1 MSNNIRVI
9 NFKKEE
15 KIAVLVNG
23 QEIFKG
29 YYEDHQ
35 TAISITRVIGYHNFY
50 PQGAE
55 AAVKRIKEIVGL

>member
-1 MSNNIRVI
+1 MLID
-9 NFKKEE
+9 
-15 KIAVLVNG
+15 G

-29 YYEDHQ
+29 DYEDHQ

>member
-9 NFKKEE
+9 NFKK
-15 KIAVLVNG
+15 G
-23 QEIFKG
+23 D
-29 YYEDHQ
+29 YEDHQ

>member
-15 KIAVLVNG
+15 KIAVLIDG

-29 YYEDHQ
+29 DYEDHQ

-50 PQGAE
+50 PQGA
-55 AAVKRIKEIVGL
+55 

>member
-15 KIAVLVNG
+15 KIAVLVDG

-29 YYEDHQ
+29 YYEDH
-35 TAISITRVIGYHNFY
+35 
-50 PQGAE
+50 
-55 AAVKRIKEIVGL
+55 

>member
-15 KIAVLVNG
+15 KIAVLIDG

-29 YYEDHQ
+29 DYEDHQ

-50 PQGAE
+50 PKALRQRLNE
-55 AAVKRIKEIVGL
+55 SKRL

>member
-15 KIAVLVNG
+15 KIAVLLDG

-29 YYEDHQ
+29 DYEDHQ

-50 PQGAE
+50 PQQRLNE
-55 AAVKRIKEIVGL
+55 SKRL